1 VKSITNAMRANF
13 WIRFAAS
20 AVFFAAAWG
29 AAMAQPQPYASGVVV
44 AVYRQNVAGAAKT
57 VELTPSRLLDL
68 QSRQAKG
75 VLPNAGVPR
84 YTNDTSTNRVLLSA
98 GVQRSQRLFGPAKIR
113 INAVYRLT
121 IFGRSVQSAIARIR
135 TAPGVASVTPDWYV
149 SPMAH

>member
-1 VKSITNAMRANF
+1 MRANF

-20 AVFFAAAWG
+20 VVLFAAG
-29 AAMAQPQPYASGVVV
+29 APRAAIAQTQPYAPSAVI

-57 VELTPSRLLDL
+57 VVLSPGRLLDL

-75 VLPNAGVPR
+75 ALADIDVPR
-84 YTNDTSTNRVLLSA
+84 YTNDPGTNRVLLSA
-98 GVQRSQRLFGPAKIR
+98 GVQRSQRLFGTARMR
-113 INAVYRLT
+113 INPVYRLT
-121 IFGRSVQSAIARIR
+121 IYGRSVQSAVARIR